1 MYIYFTIFSENHEH
15 ASITKH
21 PLLDSTV
28 YLAPSVKHKAE
39 GERGRSVGRKHAAVL
54 QHMERRSTRTRARKE
69 SRASMAS
76 HLTLSGK
83 DWSSN
88 HTTSA
93 AATAKETRRRVTCTT
108 SEQGR

>member
-39 GERGRSVGRKHAAVL
+39 GERDRSAGTSMLPCCNTWVGGRTGSLPLALSGSGSGIIQRRAEASARLGERANAVD
-54 QHMERRSTRTRARKE
+54 ERRDGSP
-69 SRASMAS
+69 
-76 HLTLSGK
+76 LSQ
-83 DWSSN
+83 
-88 HTTSA
+88 
-93 AATAKETRRRVTCTT
+93 CLML
-108 SEQGR
+108 

>member
-39 GERGRSVGRKHAAVL
+39 GERGRSAGRKHAAVL

-69 SRASMAS
+69 SEASMPS
-76 HLTLSGK
+76 HLTAGRTGAACDRSI
-83 DWSSN
+83 
-88 HTTSA
+88 A
-93 AATAKETRRRVTCTT
+93 AATAKETQRRVTCTT

>member
-39 GERGRSVGRKHAAVL
+39 GERGRSAGRKHAAVL
-54 QHMERRSTRTRARKE
+54 QHMGRRAHRILATGAERERER
-69 SRASMAS
+69 
-76 HLTLSGK
+76 
-83 DWSSN
+83 D
-88 HTTSA
+88 HTTA
-93 AATAKETRRRVTCTT
+93 R
-108 SEQGR
+108 

>member
-39 GERGRSVGRKHAAVL
+39 GERGRSAGRKHAAVL
-54 QHMERRSTRTRARKE
+54 QHMEWRGEEALE
-69 SRASMAS
+69 DA
-76 HLTLSGK
+76 
-83 DWSSN
+83 
-88 HTTSA
+88 
-93 AATAKETRRRVTCTT
+93 
-108 SEQGR
+108 